1 MLIIK
6 QGKKLNRAWKLYVC
20 NKCGERGITLKKDAA
35 AAIFPRIKV
44 SDILIESDKSNFKPE
59 ECANCGSLMTEPS
72 LFAEKYKEVFCG
84 LGVILTDNDV
94 THVITEDEL
103 YY

>member
-6 QGKKLNRAWKLYVC
+6 QGKKLKRAWKLYEC
-20 NKCGERGITLKKDAA
+20 PKCGERGITLEKEAA
-35 AAIFPRIKV
+35 EAFFPRTKV
-44 SDILIESDKSNFKPE
+44 SDILIESDDPNYKPGK
-59 ECANCGSLMTEPS
+59 CTNCGTELNEPS
-72 LFAEKYKEVFCG
+72 LFSDEYKEVFCG
-84 LGVILTDNDV
+84 LGVIYTDSGI